1 MEITLLVN
9 SQNTKKIAKI
19 NSQSDGNNIVG
30 KQSKHTKK
38 QRSIVNHMEIRMTDT

>member
-9 SQNTKKIAKI
+9 SKNIKKIAKI

-30 KQSKHTKK
+30 KQSKHKK
-38 QRSIVNHMEIRMTDT
+38 KPKINSQSHGNKDD